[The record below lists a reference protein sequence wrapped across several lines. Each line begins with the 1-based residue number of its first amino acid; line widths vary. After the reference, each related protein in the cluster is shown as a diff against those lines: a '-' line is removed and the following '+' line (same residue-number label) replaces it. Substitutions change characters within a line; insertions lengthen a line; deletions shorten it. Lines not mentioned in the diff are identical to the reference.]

1 EHKQP
6 EEQLVT
12 LPEFILDGQYLS
24 LYAQRRIQ
32 MVDLSSHFNDDK
44 NKKEPTIEEIR
55 KLAQKYLKDN
65 NVGAPKVSIE
75 V

>member
-1 EHKQP
+1 
-6 EEQLVT
+6 
-12 LPEFILDGQYLS
+12 LS

-75 V
+75 VDYIDLSQTLDYQDFRVME